1 MSDSMGKGTPPA
13 TILDNSWSFHILWT
27 KTLSMLME
35 RISTPSFWNSGYF
48 AATAEISV
56 AQTKVKSPG

>member
-1 MSDSMGKGTPPA
+1 
-13 TILDNSWSFHILWT
+13 
-27 KTLSMLME
+27 MLME

-48 AATAEISV
+48 AATAEISAEISV